1 MKGRLHRWALLIY
14 QRLPRTLRRMVV
26 RRVAPTFSVGAM
38 CIIERADGRVLFI
51 RHLYRK
57 RWGLPGGLLER
68 HETPTD
74 AARREVREEVGLEV
88 ELVGEPAVN
97 VDAGPRRIDI
107 VFRARPLNDADADRV
122 RPSSVEVLEAR
133 WFPPTE
139 LPELQFETAQ
149 AIQTLA
155 RASYAPPARPL
166 PA

>member
-1 MKGRLHRWALLIY
+1 
-14 QRLPRTLRRMVV
+14 MVV

-57 RWGLPGGLLER
+57 RWGVPGGLLQR
-68 HETPTD
+68 DETPSD
-74 AARREVREEVGLEV
+74 AARREVREEVGLDV
-88 ELVGEPAVN
+88 DLVGEPAVN
-97 VDAGPRRIDI
+97 VDAEPRRIDI
-107 VFRARPLNDADADRV
+107 VYRARPVNEADADRV

-133 WFPPTE
+133 WFLPTE

>member
-1 MKGRLHRWALLIY
+1 VRWI
-14 QRLPRTLRRMVV
+14 
-26 RRVAPTFSVGAM
+26 APTFSVGAM
-38 CIIERADGRVLFI
+38 CIIERADGRILFI

-57 RWGLPGGLLER
+57 RWGVPGGLLER
-68 HETPTD
+68 RETPTD
-74 AARREVREEVGLEV
+74 AARREVREEVGLAV

-97 VDAGPRRIDI
+97 VDADPRRIDI
-107 VFRARPLNDADADRV
+107 VFRARPVDEAEADRV

-133 WFPPTE
+133 WFSPTE

-149 AIQTLA
+149 ALQSLA

>member
-1 MKGRLHRWALLIY
+1 
-14 QRLPRTLRRMVV
+14 MVV

-38 CIIERADGRVLFI
+38 CLIERADGRLLLI
-51 RHLYRK
+51 RHVYRK
-57 RWGLPGGLLER
+57 RWGVPGGLLER
-68 HETPTD
+68 HEEATD

-97 VDAGPRRIDI
+97 VDADPRRIDI
-107 VFRARPLNDADADRV
+107 VFRARPVNEADADRV

-139 LPELQFETAQ
+139 LPELQFETTQ

>member
-1 MKGRLHRWALLIY
+1 
-14 QRLPRTLRRMVV
+14 MVV

-38 CIIERADGRVLFI
+38 CIIERADGRVLLI
-51 RHLYRK
+51 RHLYRQ
-57 RWGLPGGLLER
+57 RWGVPGGLLQR
-68 HETPTD
+68 HEGPTD
-74 AARREVREEVGLEV
+74 AARREVREEVGLDV
-88 ELVGEPAVN
+88 ELIGEPAVN
-97 VDAGPRRIDI
+97 VDADPRRIDI
-107 VFRARPLNDADADRV
+107 VFRARPVDDADADRV

-149 AIQTLA
+149 AIQALA

>member
-1 MKGRLHRWALLIY
+1 
-14 QRLPRTLRRMVV
+14 MVV

-51 RHLYRK
+51 RHLYRP
-57 RWGLPGGLLER
+57 RWGVPGGLLER
-68 HETPTD
+68 RETPTD

-88 ELVGEPAVN
+88 ELIGEPAVN
-97 VDAGPRRIDI
+97 VDADPRRIDI
-107 VFRARPLNDADADRV
+107 VFRARPVNDADADRV

-133 WFPPTE
+133 WFLPTE

>member
-1 MKGRLHRWALLIY
+1 
-14 QRLPRTLRRMVV
+14 MVV

-38 CIIERADGRVLFI
+38 CIIERADGRLLFI

-57 RWGLPGGLLER
+57 RWGVPGGLLER

-97 VDAGPRRIDI
+97 VDADPRRIDI
-107 VFRARPLNDADADRV
+107 VFRARPVNDADADRV